1 MSLNSES
8 LNKSDISPAVAQQ
21 AVGWLVEMQ
30 EGALDARRQH
40 AWQLWLNGN
49 AEHQRAWAHIQRV
62 NQRLSGLSSPLAHAA
77 MGAPKSAGRR
87 HALKLLLLLGA
98 GSVAGWS
105 LREQIA
111 LQPLLAD
118 YNSGV
123 GERRKVALSDGSQVQ
138 LNTASAV
145 DVRFDTQQRLIT
157 LLQGEI
163 LMTASA
169 DDRPLNLL
177 TAQGMVRAST
187 ASSRFNVRQLDG
199 RTQLAVFAGAIEID
213 PGNRPGTG
221 LMLQAR
227 QQVTFSNEGWDTV
240 RSVDASNGAWADGM
254 LVASRMKLS
263 DFLNEL
269 GRYRRGRLSCDA
281 KVANLLISGSYP
293 LADSE
298 RILDMLEVA
307 LPVHVQRF
315 TRYWINVQARA

>member
-1 MSLNSES
+1 MNLNSES

-21 AVGWLVEMQ
+21 AVGWLLEMQ
-30 EGALDARRQH
+30 EGSLNTGRQK

-62 NQRLSGLSSPLAHAA
+62 NQRLGGLSSPLAHAA
-77 MGAPKSAGRR
+77 LGAPKSGSRR

-105 LREQIA
+105 LRDQIA

-123 GERRKVALSDGSQVQ
+123 GEQRKVALSDGSQIQ

-145 DVRFDTQQRLIT
+145 DVKYDAQQRLIR
-157 LLQGEI
+157 LLSGEI

-169 DDRPLNLL
+169 DTRPLNLL
-177 TAQGMVRAST
+177 TAEGSVKVT
-187 ASSRFNVRQLDG
+187 TGSSRFNLRQLNG
-199 RTQLAVFAGAIEID
+199 RTQLAVFAGAVELA
-213 PGNRPGTG
+213 PGERAGSG
-221 LMLQAR
+221 LTVQTQ
-227 QQVTFSNEGWDTV
+227 QQVTFSRNAWDSV
-240 RSVDASNGAWADGM
+240 RPVDASSGAWADGM

-263 DFLNEL
+263 DFLGEL
-269 GRYRRGRLSCDA
+269 GRYRHGRLHCDA

-293 LADSE
+293 LTDSE
-298 RILDMLEVA
+298 RILDMLEIA
-307 LPVHVQRF
+307 LPVRVQRF
-315 TRYWINVQARA
+315 TRYWVNVQARV

>member
-1 MSLNSES
+1 MNPNNES

-21 AVGWLVEMQ
+21 AVGWLLEMQ

-49 AEHQRAWAHIQRV
+49 AEHQRAWAHMQRV

-77 MGAPKSAGRR
+77 LNAPKSASRR

-98 GSVAGWS
+98 GSAAGWS

-118 YNSGV
+118 YDSGV
-123 GERRKVALSDGSQVQ
+123 GEQRKVALSDGSQMQ

-145 DVRFDTQQRLIT
+145 DVRFDAQQRLIE

-169 DDRPLNLL
+169 ETRPLNLL
-177 TAQGMVRAST
+177 SAEGTVRAST
-187 ASSRFNVRQLDG
+187 GASRFNLRQLNG
-199 RTQLAVFAGAIEID
+199 RTQLAVFAGALEVA
-213 PGNRPGTG
+213 PASKSGPG
-221 LMLQAR
+221 LMLQAS
-227 QQVTFSNEGWDTV
+227 QQVTFSRDAWDKV
-240 RSVDASNGAWADGM
+240 RPLDASSGAWADGM
-254 LVASRMKLS
+254 LVASRMRLA
-263 DFLNEL
+263 DFLAEL
-269 GRYRRGRLSCDA
+269 SRYRRGRLNCDA
-281 KVANLLISGSYP
+281 RVAGLLISGSYP

-298 RILDMLEVA
+298 RILDMLELA
-307 LPVHVQRF
+307 LPVRVQRF
-315 TRYWINVQARA
+315 TRYWVNVQARV

>member
-1 MSLNSES
+1 MNSGS
-8 LNKSDISPAVAQQ
+8 DTLNKSDISPAVAQQ
-21 AVGWLVEMQ
+21 AVDWLLEMQ

-49 AEHQRAWAHIQRV
+49 SEHQRAWAHMQRV

-77 MGAPKSAGRR
+77 LNAPKSAGRR

-98 GSVAGWS
+98 GSAAGWS

-123 GERRKVALSDGSQVQ
+123 GEQRKVALSDGSQVQ

-145 DVRFDTQQRLIT
+145 DVRFDTHQRLIR

-163 LMTASA
+163 LITASA
-169 DDRPLNLL
+169 DARPLSLL
-177 TAQGMVRAST
+177 TAEGTVKASDRAS
-187 ASSRFNVRQLDG
+187 RVNLRQLNG
-199 RTQLAVFAGAIEID
+199 QTHMAVFAGAVEIT
-213 PGNRPGTG
+213 PTG
-221 LMLQAR
+221 RAGSGLLLQAG
-227 QQVTFSNEGWDTV
+227 QQLSFSGDAWGSV
-240 RSVDASNGAWADGM
+240 RPLDAGSGAWADGM

-263 DFLNEL
+263 DFLAEL
-269 GRYRRGRLSCDA
+269 GRYRRGRLNCDA
-281 KVANLLISGSYP
+281 TVANLLISGSYP

-298 RILDMLEVA
+298 RILDMLELA
-307 LPVHVQRF
+307 LPVRVQRF
-315 TRYWINVQARA
+315 TRYWVNVQARV

>member
-1 MSLNSES
+1 MNPSNES
-8 LNKSDISPAVAQQ
+8 LNKSDISLGVAQQ
-21 AVGWLVEMQ
+21 AVGWLLEMQ
-30 EGALDARRQH
+30 EGTLDARRQQ

-49 AEHQRAWAHIQRV
+49 AEHQRAWAHMQRV

-77 MGAPKSAGRR
+77 LNAPKSASRR

-98 GSVAGWS
+98 GSAAGWS

-123 GERRKVALSDGSQVQ
+123 GEQRKVALSDGSQVQ

-145 DVRFDTQQRLIT
+145 DVRFDAQQRLIK

-163 LMTASA
+163 LISASA
-169 DDRPLNLL
+169 DSRPLSLL
-177 TAQGMVRAST
+177 STEGTVRAST
-187 ASSRFNVRQLDG
+187 GASRFNLRQLDG
-199 RTQLAVFAGAIEID
+199 RTQLAVFAGALEIA
-213 PGNRPGTG
+213 PLGRSGPG
-221 LMLQAR
+221 LMLRASQQA
-227 QQVTFSNEGWDTV
+227 TFSRDAWD
-240 RSVDASNGAWADGM
+240 SVKPIDAGSGAWADGM

-263 DFLNEL
+263 DFLAEL
-269 GRYRRGRLSCDA
+269 GRYRRGRLNCDA

-298 RILDMLEVA
+298 RILDMLELA

-315 TRYWINVQARA
+315 TRYWVNVQARV

>member
-1 MSLNSES
+1 MNLNSES

-21 AVGWLVEMQ
+21 AVGWLLEMQ
-30 EGALDARRQH
+30 EGSLNTSRQK

-49 AEHQRAWAHIQRV
+49 VEHQRAWAHIQRV
-62 NQRLSGLSSPLAHAA
+62 NQRLGGLSSPLAHAA
-77 MGAPKSAGRR
+77 LGAPKSGSRR

-105 LREQIA
+105 LRDQIA

-123 GERRKVALSDGSQVQ
+123 GEQRKVALSDGSQIQ

-145 DVRFDTQQRLIT
+145 DVKFDVQQRLIR
-157 LLQGEI
+157 LLSGEI

-169 DDRPLNLL
+169 DTRPLNLL
-177 TAQGMVRAST
+177 TAEGSVKVAT
-187 ASSRFNVRQLDG
+187 GSSRFNLRQLNG
-199 RTQLAVFAGAIEID
+199 RTQLAVFAGVVELA
-213 PGNRPGTG
+213 PGERAGTG
-221 LMLQAR
+221 LIVQAQ
-227 QQVTFSNEGWDTV
+227 QQVTFSRNAWDSV
-240 RSVDASNGAWADGM
+240 GPVDASSGAWADGM

-263 DFLNEL
+263 DFLGEL
-269 GRYRRGRLSCDA
+269 GRYRRGRLNCDA

-298 RILDMLEVA
+298 RILDMLEIA
-307 LPVHVQRF
+307 LPVRIQRF
-315 TRYWINVQARA
+315 TRYWVNVQARV

>member
-1 MSLNSES
+1 MNLNSES

-21 AVGWLVEMQ
+21 AVSWLLEMQ
-30 EGALDARRQH
+30 EGSLNTGRQN

-77 MGAPKSAGRR
+77 LGAPKSGSRR

-105 LREQIA
+105 LRDQIE

-123 GERRKVALSDGSQVQ
+123 GEQRKVALSDGSQIQ

-145 DVRFDTQQRLIT
+145 DVKYDAQQRLIR
-157 LLQGEI
+157 LLSGEI

-169 DDRPLNLL
+169 DTRPLNLL
-177 TAQGMVRAST
+177 TAEGSVKVT
-187 ASSRFNVRQLDG
+187 TGSSRFNLRQLNG
-199 RTQLAVFAGAIEID
+199 RTQLAVFAGVVELA
-213 PGNRPGTG
+213 PGERADTG
-221 LMLQAR
+221 LIVQAQ
-227 QQVTFSNEGWDTV
+227 QQVTFSRNAWDSV
-240 RSVDASNGAWADGM
+240 RPVDASSGAWADGM

-263 DFLNEL
+263 DFLGEL
-269 GRYRRGRLSCDA
+269 GRYRRGRLNCDA

-293 LADSE
+293 LTDSE
-298 RILDMLEVA
+298 RILDMLEIA
-307 LPVHVQRF
+307 LPVRIQRF
-315 TRYWINVQARA
+315 TRYWVNVQARV

>member
-1 MSLNSES
+1 MNLNSES

-21 AVGWLVEMQ
+21 AVGWLLEMQ
-30 EGALDARRQH
+30 EGSLNTGRQN

-77 MGAPKSAGRR
+77 LGAPKSGSRR

-105 LREQIA
+105 LRDQIE

-123 GERRKVALSDGSQVQ
+123 GEQRKVALSDGSQIQ

-145 DVRFDTQQRLIT
+145 DVKYDAQQRLIR
-157 LLQGEI
+157 LLSGEI

-169 DDRPLNLL
+169 DTRPLNLL
-177 TAQGMVRAST
+177 TAEGSVKVT
-187 ASSRFNVRQLDG
+187 TGSSRFNLRQLNG
-199 RTQLAVFAGAIEID
+199 RTQLAVFAGVIELA
-213 PGNRPGTG
+213 PGERADTG
-221 LMLQAR
+221 LIVQAQ
-227 QQVTFSNEGWDTV
+227 QQVTFSRNAWDSV
-240 RSVDASNGAWADGM
+240 RPVDASSGAWADGM

-263 DFLNEL
+263 DFLGEL
-269 GRYRRGRLSCDA
+269 GRYRRGRLNCDA

-293 LADSE
+293 LTDSE
-298 RILDMLEVA
+298 RILDMLEIA
-307 LPVHVQRF
+307 LPVRIQRF
-315 TRYWINVQARA
+315 TRYWVNVQARV

>member
-1 MSLNSES
+1 MNLNSES

-21 AVGWLVEMQ
+21 AVSWLLEMQ
-30 EGALDARRQH
+30 EGSLNTGRQN

-77 MGAPKSAGRR
+77 LGAPKSGSRR

-105 LREQIA
+105 LRDQIE

-123 GERRKVALSDGSQVQ
+123 GEQRKVALSDGSQIQ

-145 DVRFDTQQRLIT
+145 DVKYDAQQRLIR
-157 LLQGEI
+157 LLSGEI

-169 DDRPLNLL
+169 DTRPLNLL
-177 TAQGMVRAST
+177 TAEGSVKVT
-187 ASSRFNVRQLDG
+187 TGSSRFNLRQLNG
-199 RTQLAVFAGAIEID
+199 RTQLAVFAGVVELA
-213 PGNRPGTG
+213 PGERAGTG
-221 LMLQAR
+221 LIVQAQ
-227 QQVTFSNEGWDTV
+227 QQVTFSRNAWDSV
-240 RSVDASNGAWADGM
+240 RPVDANSGAWADGM

-263 DFLNEL
+263 DFLGEL
-269 GRYRRGRLSCDA
+269 GRYRRGRLHCDA

-293 LADSE
+293 LTDSE
-298 RILDMLEVA
+298 RILDMVEIA
-307 LPVHVQRF
+307 LPVRIQRF
-315 TRYWINVQARA
+315 TRYWVNVQARV

>member
-1 MSLNSES
+1 MNLNSES

-21 AVGWLVEMQ
+21 AVGWLLEMQ
-30 EGALDARRQH
+30 EGSLNTGRQKD
-40 AWQLWLNGN
+40 WQLWLNGN

-62 NQRLSGLSSPLAHAA
+62 NQRLGGLSSPLAHAA
-77 MGAPKSAGRR
+77 LGAPKSGSRR

-105 LREQIA
+105 LRDQIA

-123 GERRKVALSDGSQVQ
+123 GEQRKVALSDGSQIQ

-145 DVRFDTQQRLIT
+145 DVKYDAQQRLIR
-157 LLQGEI
+157 LLSGEI

-169 DDRPLNLL
+169 DTRPLNLL
-177 TAQGMVRAST
+177 TAEGSVKVT
-187 ASSRFNVRQLDG
+187 TGSSRFNLRQLNG
-199 RTQLAVFAGAIEID
+199 RTQLAVFAGAVELA
-213 PGNRPGTG
+213 PGESAGTG
-221 LMLQAR
+221 LIVQAQ
-227 QQVTFSNEGWDTV
+227 QQVTFSRNAWDSV
-240 RSVDASNGAWADGM
+240 RPVDASSGAWADGM

-263 DFLNEL
+263 DFLGEL
-269 GRYRRGRLSCDA
+269 GRYRRGRLHCDA

-298 RILDMLEVA
+298 RILDMLEIA
-307 LPVHVQRF
+307 LPVRVQRF
-315 TRYWINVQARA
+315 TRYWVNVQARV

>member
-1 MSLNSES
+1 MNLNSES

-21 AVGWLVEMQ
+21 AVSWLLEMQ
-30 EGALDARRQH
+30 EGSLNTGRQN

-77 MGAPKSAGRR
+77 LGAPKSGSRR

-105 LREQIA
+105 LRDQIE

-123 GERRKVALSDGSQVQ
+123 GEQRKVALSDGSQIQ

-145 DVRFDTQQRLIT
+145 DVKYDAQQRLIR
-157 LLQGEI
+157 LLSGEI

-169 DDRPLNLL
+169 DTRPLNLL
-177 TAQGMVRAST
+177 TAEGSVKVT
-187 ASSRFNVRQLDG
+187 TGSSRFNLRQLNG
-199 RTQLAVFAGAIEID
+199 RTQLAVFAGVVELA
-213 PGNRPGTG
+213 PGERAGTG
-221 LMLQAR
+221 LIVQAQ
-227 QQVTFSNEGWDTV
+227 QQVTFSRNAWDSV
-240 RSVDASNGAWADGM
+240 RPVDASSGAWADGM

-263 DFLNEL
+263 DFLGEL
-269 GRYRRGRLSCDA
+269 GRYRRGRLNCDA

-293 LADSE
+293 LTDSE
-298 RILDMLEVA
+298 RILDMLEIA
-307 LPVHVQRF
+307 LPVRIQRF
-315 TRYWINVQARA
+315 TRYWVNVQARV

>member
-1 MSLNSES
+1 MNLNSES

-145 DVRFDTQQRLIT
+145 DVRFDTQQRLLT

-169 DDRPLNLL
+169 ADRPLNLL

-227 QQVTFSNEGWDTV
+227 QQVTFSNEEWDTV

-269 GRYRRGRLSCDA
+269 GRYRHGRLNCDA

-315 TRYWINVQARA
+315 TRYWVNVQARA